1 MDKPNSGGKAA
12 TNVDITGILG
22 PIESD
27 KLLEILALHPTVS
40 EVEEAAMW
48 LSGDPDV
55 FGKIFADPGK
65 FRKIGFRRQH
75 ASNALWQAFDRA
87 RGTTIGTDPK
97 LVFPF
102 YFE

>member
-12 TNVDITGILG
+12 TNVDITSILG
-22 PIESD
+22 PIDSD

-55 FGKIFADPGK
+55 FGANPPVKGNVSDIV
-65 FRKIGFRRQH
+65 
-75 ASNALWQAFDRA
+75 
-87 RGTTIGTDPK
+87 TILT
-97 LVFPF
+97 V
-102 YFE
+102 EEEEEQR